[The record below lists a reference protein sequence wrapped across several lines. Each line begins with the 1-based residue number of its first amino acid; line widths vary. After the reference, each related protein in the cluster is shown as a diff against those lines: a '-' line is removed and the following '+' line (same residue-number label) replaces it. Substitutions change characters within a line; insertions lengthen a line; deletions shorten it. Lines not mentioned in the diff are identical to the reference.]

1 MSNNIKN
8 IAKRFKA
15 IGILDNSAITEAAL
29 QELDNSLSLDRVF
42 VVARNLDEETELV
55 GSELCEPLRD
65 RFDNKVN
72 SAAPQ
77 DIGIIAGEIVI
88 SLAKALMQLDIPQ
101 DAARTYNNLVAQGK
115 YLVMLEGSRSEIF
128 GAKVI
133 LENYNIQDLTVYEI
147 VAQHP
152 EIIVIDCCEAA

>member
-15 IGILDNSAITEAAL
+15 IGVFDNSAITEAAL
-29 QELDNSLSLDRVF
+29 QELDDSLLLDRVF

-65 RFDNKVN
+65 RFDDKVN

-77 DIGIIAGEIVI
+77 DISIIAGEIVI
-88 SLAKALMQLDIPQ
+88 NLAKALMQLDIPK
-101 DAARTYNNLVAQGK
+101 DAARTYNDLVAQGK
-115 YLVMLEGSRSEIF
+115 YLVMLEGSQSDISE
-128 GAKVI
+128 AKAI
-133 LENYNIQDLTVYEI
+133 LKNHNIQDWTVYEI
-147 VAQHP
+147 VAEHP
-152 EIIVIDCCEAA
+152 EIIVIDRRGVA